1 MSHITSTFLRGLGA
15 VLPAALTLWI
25 VIWLA
30 RSTEALLRPVFLFL
44 LPEQY
49 YLPGLGFVLG
59 VVVIYAVGVLVQT
72 FVIGRLW
79 DSVLHVFEGVPL
91 VKTVYNALSDFFDFF
106 SRRPEEGAS
115 VVSVDLFGNDT
126 RLIGFV
132 TDSRPSA
139 LTEPGMDAPVAVY
152 LPLSYQIGGF
162 TMLIPRSRL
171 VGLDIGVEE
180 AMRLV
185 LTAGIQRR
193 KGGGTGTDAGGRRV
207 SSR

>member
-1 MSHITSTFLRGLGA
+1 MSYITSTFLRGLGA
-15 VLPAALTLWI
+15 VLPAALTVWI

-30 RSTEALLRPVFLFL
+30 KSTEALLRPVFLFL

-59 VVVIYAVGVLVQT
+59 VVIIYVVGVLVQT
-72 FVIGRLW
+72 FIIGRLW
-79 DSVLHVFEGVPL
+79 NSVLRLFEGVPL
-91 VKTVYNALSDFFDFF
+91 VKTVYSALSDFFDFF
-106 SRRPEEGAS
+106 SRRPAEGAS

-132 TDSRPSA
+132 TDNRPVS
-139 LTEPGMDAPVAVY
+139 LREPEMAEQVAVY

-193 KGGGTGTDAGGRRV
+193 KGGGTGA
-207 SSR
+207 

>member
-15 VLPAALTLWI
+15 VLPAALTVWI

-30 RSTEALLRPVFLFL
+30 RSTEDLLRPVFLFL

-59 VVVIYAVGVLVQT
+59 VVVIYAVGVLVHT
-72 FVIGRLW
+72 FVIGRIW
-79 DSVLHVFEGVPL
+79 DSVLRLFEGVPL

-106 SRRPEEGAS
+106 SRRPAEGAA
-115 VVSVDLFGNDT
+115 VVSVNLFDNDT

-132 TDSRPSA
+132 TDTRPTA
-139 LTEPGMDAPVAVY
+139 LTEPGLDAPVAVY
-152 LPLSYQIGGF
+152 LPLSYQIGGV
-162 TMLIPRSRL
+162 TMLVPRARL
-171 VGLDIGVEE
+171 TGLDIGVEE

-185 LTAGIQRR
+185 LTAGIQR
-193 KGGGTGTDAGGRRV
+193 KKPGG
-207 SSR
+207 S

>member
-1 MSHITSTFLRGLGA
+1 MSYITSTFLRGLGA
-15 VLPAALTLWI
+15 VLPAALTVWF

-30 RSTEALLRPVFLFL
+30 QSAEALLRPVFLFL
-44 LPEQY
+44 LPERY

-59 VVVIYAVGVLVQT
+59 VAIIYAVGVLVQT

-79 DSVLHVFEGVPL
+79 DSVLRLFEGVPL
-91 VKTVYNALSDFFDFF
+91 VKTVYSALSDFFDFF
-106 SRRPEEGAS
+106 SRRPSGTS
-115 VVSVDLFGNDT
+115 VVSVDLLGNDT
-126 RLIGFV
+126 RMIGFV
-132 TDSRPSA
+132 TDSEPGS
-139 LTEPGMDAPVAVY
+139 LTEPGLDAPVAVY

-171 VGLDIGVEE
+171 TGLDIGVEE

-193 KGGGTGTDAGGRRV
+193 KNV
-207 SSR
+207 